1 MKLLKVVVIVK
12 CYISGEGAV
21 MYLFGKYKFGWDAAS
36 FATFM
41 TFKMVTG
48 FIGNFVSMIVFGNK
62 MKLSDPVIG
71 IVSCAAHI
79 ASCLIFAVASS
90 NAIMYTGK
98 R

>member
-1 MKLLKVVVIVK
+1 
-12 CYISGEGAV
+12 
-21 MYLFGKYKFGWDAAS
+21 MYLFGKYKFGWDAAA

-71 IVSCAAHI
+71 IISCAAHI
-79 ASCLIFAVASS
+79 LSCLISAFANNTAL
-90 NAIMYTGK
+90 MYTGK
-98 R
+98 NFLNLYFPKISSMH